1 MIPRLCTLRH
11 CVMVAMQTAINLAE
25 DFKVAAQQ
33 ERRRLVEAMWLEVGM
48 RDGCSLHTYTRCM
61 AS

>member
-1 MIPRLCTLRH
+1 
-11 CVMVAMQTAINLAE
+11 MVAMQTAINLAE